1 MDLSFLEKFTK
12 GDSKKKKRYISLYL
26 EVAPKTFEEM
36 ERNIEAK
43 DWEQL
48 RINAH
53 SLKPQAD
60 FMGLAELKE
69 KLIQIEEA
77 VKSKNLNMICQL
89 FDESKSLSE
98 QSEES
103 LRSVLDKLTLL

>member
-1 MDLSFLEKFTK
+1 MVDLTFLKQFTK
-12 GDSKKKKRYISLYL
+12 GDPVKMRRYITLYL

-36 ERNIEAK
+36 QQNFQHS

-60 FMGLAELKE
+60 FMGINSLKEALVKIEECALKGELQDLEDLVPTARSISAESAQVLKELLAEL
-69 KLIQIEEA
+69 
-77 VKSKNLNMICQL
+77 
-89 FDESKSLSE
+89 
-98 QSEES
+98 
-103 LRSVLDKLTLL
+103 